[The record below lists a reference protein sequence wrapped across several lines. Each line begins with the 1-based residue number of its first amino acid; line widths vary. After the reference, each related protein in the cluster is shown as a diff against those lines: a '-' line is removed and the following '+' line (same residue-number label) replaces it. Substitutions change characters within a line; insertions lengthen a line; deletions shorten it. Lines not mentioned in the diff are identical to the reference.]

1 MYTYQEENRYFAQI
15 STGLED
21 YGAEELRELGAENVN
36 PVFRGIHFEADLE
49 TIYKI
54 NYNSRLLSRVLAPI
68 KTFKCH
74 STKYLFRIVQ
84 SINWK
89 DFLSTDETFAIFANT
104 SNSSIRHSQY
114 AALCVKDAIA
124 DFFSDEFGKRPNVD
138 KYNPDVWISLHIESD
153 NAVLSIDTSGGSL
166 HKRGYRK
173 EALEAPMIETLA
185 AGIIRISGWDGGK
198 PLYDPMCG
206 SGTLLCEAIMSYCRI
221 PSGYFRDRFGFEC
234 LPNFD
239 RNVWSKVKK
248 ESNSQIRDLPENLI
262 FGSDISSKAIRLT
275 EKNIRGILPNIN
287 LSLLTKDFRE
297 IDTIKDSIIVTNP
310 PYGIRMKSKN
320 DLGSFYKEIGDFLK
334 QKCTNSTAF
343 IYFGERQYLK
353 NIGLRASMKMPLSN
367 GGLDGRLGKFEIY

>member
-21 YGAEELRELGAENVN
+21 YGADELRELGAENVN

-54 NYNSRLLSRVLAPI
+54 NYNARLLSRVLAPI

-74 STKYLFRIVQ
+74 STKYLYKIVQ
-84 SINWK
+84 SIDWTE
-89 DFLSTDETFAIFANT
+89 FLGVDDTFAIFAHT

-124 DFFSDEFGKRPNVD
+124 DFFTDEFDRRPDVD
-138 KYNPDVWISLHIESD
+138 KYNPDVWISLHIDND

-173 EALEAPMIETLA
+173 ETLEAPMIETLA
-185 AGIIRISGWDGGK
+185 AGIIKVSGWNGEK

-206 SGTLLCEAIMSYCRI
+206 SGTLLCEAIMSYCKI
-221 PSGYFRDRFGFEC
+221 PSGFLRDRFGFEC
-234 LPNFD
+234 LPEFD
-239 RNVWSKVKK
+239 RDVWRKIKK
-248 ESNSQIRDLPENLI
+248 ESNSQIRELPDNLI

-275 EKNIRGILPNIN
+275 EKNIRGILPDLN

-297 IDTIKDSIIVTNP
+297 IDEIKDSIIVTNP
-310 PYGIRMKSKN
+310 PYGIRMKN
-320 DLGSFYKEIGDFLK
+320 PENLEGFYKEIGDFFK
-334 QKCTNSTAF
+334 QRCTNSTAF
-343 IYFGERQYLK
+343 VYFGERQYLK
-353 NIGLRASMKMPLSN
+353 NIGLRTSMKMPLSN
-367 GGLDGRLGKFEIY
+367 GGLDGRLGKFDIY